1 MKIYK
6 TKDINEL
13 FTKVVNKYLAKGYVF
28 NLNTM
33 SGSQGEIAKVDLT
46 NGEHIYRI
54 NIDKEH
60 DFENCIDTIKI
71 TVKEYET
78 NKKRIDD
85 IWITLWNNNGLLI
98 ECINFY
104 EIDSKG
110 YADAYTM
117 DKEFSRECKEKRKT
131 RFNYSYGSRE
141 IKVDK
146 KKVCKNIVNNHK
158 GYKSV
163 RPSGIRGVF
172 RNENIGYKIEFWA
185 KNSII
190 VKTKNNKRGVKR

>member
-6 TKDINEL
+6 TKDINEF
-13 FTKVVNKYLAKGYVF
+13 FTKVVNNYLAKGYVF

-78 NKKRIDD
+78 NEKRIDD
-85 IWITLWNNNGLLI
+85 SWITLWNNKGLLI

-104 EIDSKG
+104 EIDRYG

-117 DKEFSRECKEKRKT
+117 DIEFIRECKEKRKT
-131 RFNYSYGSRE
+131 RINSSKRRE

-146 KKVCKNIVNNHK
+146 KKVCKNIVNDHK

-163 RPSGIRGVF
+163 RPSEIRGVF

-190 VKTKNNKRGVKR
+190 IKTRG

>member
-85 IWITLWNNNGLLI
+85 SWITLWNNKGLLI

-104 EIDSKG
+104 EIDRYG
-110 YADAYTM
+110 YADAYTT
-117 DKEFSRECKEKRKT
+117 DIEFIRKCKEKRKT
-131 RFNYSYGSRE
+131 RINSSKRRE

-163 RPSGIRGVF
+163 RPPEIRGVF

-190 VKTKNNKRGVKR
+190 VKTKNNKRS

>member
-13 FTKVVNKYLAKGYVF
+13 FTKVLNKYLSKGYVF

-33 SGSQGEIAKVDLT
+33 GGSQGEIAKVDLT

-78 NKKRIDD
+78 NEKRIDD
-85 IWITLWNNNGLLI
+85 SWITLWNNKGLLI

-104 EIDSKG
+104 EIDRCG
-110 YADAYTM
+110 YADAYTT
-117 DKEFSRECKEKRKT
+117 DIEFIRECKEKRKT
-131 RFNYSYGSRE
+131 RINSSKKRE

-163 RPSGIRGVF
+163 RPSEIRGVF

-190 VKTKNNKRGVKR
+190 VKTKNNKRS

>member
-1 MKIYK
+1 MKIYR

-13 FTKVVNKYLAKGYVF
+13 FTKVVNKYLAQGLSV

-46 NGEHIYRI
+46 DGEHIYRI

-78 NKKRIDD
+78 NEKRIDD
-85 IWITLWNNNGLLI
+85 SWITLWNNKGLLI

-104 EIDSKG
+104 EIDRYG
-110 YADAYTM
+110 YADAYTT
-117 DKEFSRECKEKRKT
+117 DIEFIRECKEKRKT
-131 RFNYSYGSRE
+131 RINSSKKRE

-163 RPSGIRGVF
+163 RPSEIMGVF

-190 VKTKNNKRGVKR
+190 IKTRG